1 MTFRVS
7 PTKALGREVTGRE
20 GAGLRSARGLA
31 RAGLVAALALAT
43 LAPCT
48 PGMRAIAAPLF
59 QDADLTAMIE
69 QARQYTRDAQWQKA
83 IDAWTK
89 VLVRSPENQEAK
101 DGLARAQA
109 ALDMGGTVD
118 QVGRDLEVL
127 RQKARVEFDA
137 AYQRAE
143 EMRQRGDYVDAR
155 NTLIAAK
162 VKVNQNRTVLSESEF
177 TDMNGRAEKL
187 LVQIE
192 EEQQKAELV
201 RQQKE
206 RSEAETNK
214 GAEQAKQTQQRQQ
227 LINENIRRIRQLQAE
242 LKYDEAL
249 KVVDETLFIDQHNA
263 AVLALRDVLAS
274 TKLYRDMVEIE
285 RRRGF
290 AYAQLSNEARNGLVP
305 PSTNLYGPGPRSR
318 SGIMEYPED
327 WEELSIRRGMAAGFR
342 ESDADR
348 GIRVALDKTIPVD
361 IAAGSTMEQVVA
373 YLKQVTGVP
382 VWADWKALDLI
393 NVKKDDPIELNLG
406 QASGMTALERVLD
419 QLGSDGDRPQF
430 SIENG
435 MLIISSDAALR
446 KRVVTIVY
454 DIRDL
459 LFQVPYFDNAPE
471 FDLDSAINQGNQ
483 GGGAGGGTGG
493 GGGGGG
499 GFGGVGG
506 GGGGGGSGGGGS
518 GSGGTIFGN
527 PGEDPKRISREEL
540 VKQIV
545 DIIQENVDPEG
556 WRDLGGDTGSLQ
568 ELNGN
573 LIITNTPRNHR
584 EIEGLLSQLRL
595 IRALQINVEAR
606 LLSVATNWFEQI
618 AVDFDIFFNTNN
630 TMFQQA
636 KNVDSNFQLG
646 DFFQQNGQPKDAIV
660 FDTPTATNAAPAQ
673 GAIAGVPYANT
684 YGTGYLFGQPTG
696 GPPPTD
702 ITYVT
707 GPVGPPVR
715 QTKGFSPIGV
725 VNNSVDA
732 LQEIAASGLSDF
744 ALAAAGSPALTVGMK
759 YLDDV
764 QVDLLITATQADQR
778 NVVLTAPRLTLF
790 NGQRSWV
797 AVANSITYVSNLIP
811 ATGDSSGAFQPVLGV
826 VREGFVL
833 DIEGVISADRRYVTM
848 TVAFDLNQNVKF
860 ATETISGA
868 AGGGGTT
875 GGNAANFSAQ
885 IQLPQISGTQI
896 RTTVSVPDKGTALLG
911 GQRAVS
917 EIEVEVGVPVLSK
930 IPFINRLF
938 TNRLSSKDET
948 TLLLLIRPEVIIQQE
963 DEATLFPK
971 LSGQMDGGF

>member
-1 MTFRVS
+1 MKFSVS
-7 PTKALGREVTGRE
+7 SKTTLV
-20 GAGLRSARGLA
+20 LA
-31 RAGLVAALALAT
+31 RAAHAPARVLLLASIVVGATATWTGQALALAP
-43 LAPCT
+43 AMP
-48 PGMRAIAAPLF
+48 
-59 QDADLTAMIE
+59 QSADVPALIQ
-69 QARQYTRDAQWQKA
+69 QAQQYVRDAQWQKA

-89 VLVRSPENQEAK
+89 VLVRDPANQEAK

-118 QVGRDLEVL
+118 QVSKDLDVL

-137 AYQRAE
+137 SMQRAD
-143 EMRQRGDYVDAR
+143 EMRQRGDYTDAS
-155 NTLIAAK
+155 NTLIGAK
-162 VKVNQNRTVLSESEF
+162 VKVNQNRAVLAESEF
-177 TDMNGRAEKL
+177 AEMNARADKL
-187 LVQIE
+187 LDQISQ
-192 EEQQKAELV
+192 EQQKAELV
-201 RQQKE
+201 KQQKE
-206 RSEAETNK
+206 RQEAEVNK
-214 GAEQAKQTQQRQQ
+214 GAEMSKQLEQRQQ
-227 LINENIRRIRQLQAE
+227 LINENIRRIRQLQME
-242 LKYDEAL
+242 LKYEEAL
-249 KVVDETLFIDQHNA
+249 KVVDETLFIEPHNP

-274 TKLYRDMVEIE
+274 TVLYRDMVDIE
-285 RRRGF
+285 RRRGY
-290 AYAQLSNEARNGLVP
+290 AYASLSNEALRGTVP
-305 PSTNLYGPGPRSR
+305 PRVNLYGPGERSTNA
-318 SGIMEYPED
+318 IMEYPAD
-327 WEELSIRRGMAAGFR
+327 WEETSLRRGIAAGFR

-348 GIRVALDKTIPVD
+348 QVRLALDKTVPVD
-361 IAAGSTMEQVVA
+361 IASGSTLEQVVA

-382 VWADWKALDLI
+382 IHADWKALDLI
-393 NVKKDDPIELNLG
+393 NVRKDDSIELNLG
-406 QASGMTALERVLD
+406 QASGMTAVERVLE
-419 QLGSDGDRPQF
+419 QLGSDGDRPQY
-430 SIENG
+430 SVEEG
-435 MLIISSDAALR
+435 MLIISSDSALR
-446 KRVVTIVY
+446 KRVFTIVY

-471 FDLDSAINQGNQ
+471 FDLDSAINQGNE
-483 GGGAGGGTGG
+483 GG
-493 GGGGGG
+493 GGGGSGGGSGGGG
-499 GFGGVGG
+499 GFGGAGG

-518 GSGGTIFGN
+518 GGGGSIFGS
-527 PGEDPKRISREEL
+527 PGEDPDRIPREDL

-606 LLSVATNWFEQI
+606 LLSVSTNWFEQI
-618 AVDFDIFFNTNN
+618 GVDFDIYFNTNN
-630 TMFQQA
+630 TMLQQA
-636 KNVDSNFQLG
+636 KAIDPNFQLS
-646 DFFQQNGQPKDAIV
+646 DFFGSDGTPKDAIV
-660 FDTPTATNAAPAQ
+660 FDSPTATNAPPAT
-673 GAIAGVPYANT
+673 GAIPGVPYSNT

-715 QTKGFSPIGV
+715 QTGGFSPIGV
-725 VNNSVDA
+725 VNNSIDA
-732 LQEIAASGLSDF
+732 LQEISASGLSDF
-744 ALAAAGSPALTVGMK
+744 ALAAAGTPALTVGLS

-848 TVAFDLNQNVKF
+848 TVAFDLNQNVEF
-860 ATETISGA
+860 ATTTVTGA
-868 AGGGGTT
+868 AGGGGIN
-875 GGNAANFSAQ
+875 GGSAANFGAQ
-885 IQLPQISGTQI
+885 IQLPTISGTQI

-911 GQRAVS
+911 GQRSVN

-930 IPFINRLF
+930 LPIINRFF
-938 TNRLSSKDET
+938 TNRLSSKDES

-971 LSGQMDGGF
+971 LAGQMGGGF